1 MTQLPREKK
10 ASSKQG
16 KVTVDAHFFMF
27 AHHNP
32 EPVITEV
39 AYIATLCCVLIE
51 KCELFLKWQLQ
62 IIWFVFRVCLIGYI
76 VRY

>member
-27 AHHNP
+27 AHHNS

-51 KCELFLKWQLQ
+51 KCEVFFLNGNYKLFGLFLGS
-62 IIWFVFRVCLIGYI
+62 V
-76 VRY
+76 